1 MKANTQS
8 KLFNEIG
15 PNGGRVRINRNGD
28 TVERVPGERWDM
40 VLRRGVKQIL
50 KAEKEFADKT
60 LWVRW
65 AEMECPV
72 EDDENLDVV
81 WTPEERAKAR
91 AIAAPIEAKYG
102 CIVDLKDEYIHF
114 KLGMIVGKLSA
125 LRWIL
130 GYDWDLDD
138 AENPLSANAHPHRT
152 YAEIYDVE
160 GDLEEQVWW
169 NRRQIDLERIA
180 AGEEPPLDP
189 KFKAEIAAEIA
200 KIEKKYGRDNLG
212 WNNFEWGRLNG
223 KFSAIRWV
231 LGHEW
236 DFLDI

>member
-8 KLFNEIG
+8 KLFTEIG

-28 TVERVPGERWDM
+28 TVERVPGVRGVRLM
-40 VLRRGVKQIL
+40 RRGVKQIL

-60 LWVRW
+60 LWVWW

-72 EDDENLDVV
+72 EDQALDVI
-81 WTPEERAKAR
+81 WTHQERAKAR

-102 CIVDLKDEYIHF
+102 GIVDLKDECIHF
-114 KLGMIVGKLSA
+114 ELGMIVGKLSA
-125 LRWIL
+125 LRWVL
-130 GYDWDLDD
+130 GYEWDLDD
-138 AENPLSANAHPHRT
+138 AENPVSANAHPHRT
-152 YAEIYDVE
+152 DAEIYDVE
-160 GDLEEQVWW
+160 GDLFEQVWW
-169 NRRQIDLERIA
+169 NRRQDHLDRIA

-189 KFKAEIAAEIA
+189 KVKAKIAAKIA

-212 WNNFEWGRLNG
+212 WDNFEWGRLNG

-231 LGHEW
+231 KGDDW
-236 DFLDI
+236 DFLDT